1 MGQLIG
7 GFKWDAPLSNELMK
21 EEVNGFMAIFN
32 KAIDISQSVADAR
45 KDKKID
51 DLQTGMN
58 RLHEGKP

>member
-1 MGQLIG
+1 MGC
-7 GFKWDAPLSNELMK
+7 PVVNELMK
-21 EEVNGFMAIFN
+21 EGSEWFMAIFN